1 MLLNICLM
9 PQKNFV
15 FLKFPKR
22 FPLINGKASLA
33 QAKCPWIPNTGIISH
48 INGKYGLTVAKLT
61 LPTLVSHHLTSVSPS
76 SLLGGSKDW
85 EES

>member
-1 MLLNICLM
+1 MLLNIRLM

-61 LPTLVSHHLTSVSPS
+61 LPTLVSQLPNAPPHLRQPILTPR
-76 SLLGGSKDW
+76 W
-85 EES
+85 